1 MSLLSRICVWVLAAA
16 LTLATGV
23 PPAAA
28 GTSADLEYVLDANGP
43 TIVLPELFRPA
54 IDLAGRGFH
63 YDPTWPQALAGQS
76 SLDLWAKEFG
86 FRGLYRL
93 QYNLWEISQLVGNRE
108 LQGKLLANYE
118 GVIKRVSDAG
128 GTVIL
133 NIFSMPLGQGK
144 VLDKKSAPVDPQVF
158 ENTVRDVVRYFSCIK
173 KYNVWYEVW
182 TAPDLDTFF
191 LGREQEYLQMYRSA
205 AVAVKGLE
213 KEYGMHIPLGGPST
227 SAWFRGVEES
237 AVSAPEKSLIFQLM
251 RMCYRQRL
259 PLDFVSW
266 HGYSSDPKIEKES
279 TAYAQDA
286 LALLREWLGYFNFN
300 DVQLVVDEWNYDDGA
315 NRSPQRGERA
325 YVCASYIPARL
336 RHMYEAGVDRQVFYC
351 LEDFR
356 DNREGV
362 DRNVGAF
369 WFTQNAFQSESG
381 PKVAVLNVLRMLAV
395 LGARM
400 YVPSVKFSDEC
411 VGVIATRSNDQIVV
425 IVYNYIDPEMARNF
439 VSRSLAGLNEAERRQ
454 VVSLFKKDQWGDL
467 LGRRIDP
474 ESLAASGRVKTLLR
488 RAVELYQFKQD
499 RVSREQTLSLVLKNM
514 KGDFVLQR
522 YQVDDT
528 CADSCQFL
536 PDELAQLTG
545 GAGGCSLQLRLKP
558 YSVQMLVISKKP
570 KTTEESPAAAPS
582 AQEPPVVQQPQ
593 LNDAQQPQN

>member
-1 MSLLSRICVWVLAAA
+1 MRPLPTIISCALAVG
-16 LTLATGV
+16 LVVQPLAS
-23 PPAAA
+23 AA
-28 GTSADLEYVLDANGP
+28 GGASADLEYVLDINGP
-43 TIVLPELFRPA
+43 TIPLPELFRPA

-63 YDPTWPQALAGQS
+63 YDPTWPQALAGSS

-86 FRGLYRL
+86 FRGLYRV
-93 QYNLWEISQLVGNRE
+93 QYNLWEISQLAGNRE
-108 LQGKLLANYE
+108 LQGKLMANYE
-118 GVIKRVSDAG
+118 AVIKRVSDAG

-133 NIFSMPLGQGK
+133 DMFSMPLGQGK

-182 TAPDLDTFF
+182 SAPDLDTFF

-205 AVAVKGLE
+205 AIAVKGLE
-213 KEYGMHIPLGGPST
+213 KEYNMHIALGGPST

-237 AVSAPEKSLIFQLM
+237 TVSTPEKSLVFQLM
-251 RMCYRQRL
+251 RMCYHQRL

-279 TAYAQDA
+279 TAYTRHA

-300 DVQLVVDEWNYDDGA
+300 DVLLVVDEWNYDDGA
-315 NRSPQRGERA
+315 NQSPQRGERA
-325 YVCASYIPARL
+325 HVCASYIPARL

-381 PKVAVLNVLRMLAV
+381 PKTPVLNVFRMLAV
-395 LGARM
+395 LGAQM
-400 YVPSVKFSDEC
+400 YVPSVKFNDEC

-439 VSRSLAGLNEAERRQ
+439 VSRSLSALNEADRRQ
-454 VVSLFKKDQWGDL
+454 VVSLFKKDQWDDL
-467 LGRRIDP
+467 LNKKIDP
-474 ESLAASGRVKTLLR
+474 ERLAVSSRVKALLR
-488 RAVELYQFKQD
+488 RSAELYRFKND
-499 RVSREQTLSLVLKNM
+499 RAAGDQTLSLVLRNM
-514 KGDFVLQR
+514 KEDFLLQR
-522 YQVDDT
+522 YQVDDS
-528 CADSCQFL
+528 CADSCLFL
-536 PDELAQLTG
+536 PDELRQLSGST
-545 GAGGCSLQLRLKP
+545 AVCTLQLQLKP
-558 YSVQMLVISKKP
+558 YSVQLLVFSKKP
-570 KTTEESPAAAPS
+570 KTVEQPPAAIAAP
-582 AQEPPVVQQPQ
+582 EPPGTPAPQTSDVQQPQ
-593 LNDAQQPQN
+593 N